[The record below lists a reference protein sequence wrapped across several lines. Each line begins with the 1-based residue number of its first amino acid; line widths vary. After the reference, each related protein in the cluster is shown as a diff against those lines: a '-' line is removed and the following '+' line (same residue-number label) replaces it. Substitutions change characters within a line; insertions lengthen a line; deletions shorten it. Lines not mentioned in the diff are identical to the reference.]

1 MKRFIFML
9 IALLFVLS
17 ASAQV
22 PGVVFT
28 QEVIASAGGDTSVT
42 NLSIS
47 WTLGETI
54 VPNYAAPDSSFFTT
68 HMFQYKLLPTAVEEN
83 IETPVKVT
91 VYPNPASENI
101 KIGFDEPVDGE
112 ITLLMISSEGKPVK
126 TDVIEAF
133 TVEKILNLQEL
144 PAGIYYLKL
153 TKGKLVNVY
162 KVVKL

>member
-1 MKRFIFML
+1 MKRLFL
-9 IALLFVLS
+9 VLFVSLLALS
-17 ASAQV
+17 AVAQV
-22 PGVVFT
+22 K
-28 QEVIASAGGDTSVT
+28 QEVIASAGGDNSAPD
-42 NLSIS
+42 LSISIS

-54 VPNYAAPDSSFFTT
+54 IPNYKASDNSIQLT
-68 HMFQYKLLPTAVEEN
+68 HVFQYKLIPTTVEEN

-101 KIGFDEPVDGE
+101 KISFEEPVDGE

-126 TDVIEAF
+126 TDVIEAQ
-133 TVEKILNLQEL
+133 TVEKMLNLQDL
-144 PAGIYYLKL
+144 PSGIYYLKL